1 MLTKNVCIVLRN
13 IKNSLSSLDYLSVT
27 DAFLSGGY
35 CFQEIRLL
43 SYEEKTVFTDAVASL
58 KKTADNLAVV
68 ADRTILFQVREWLS
82 ELFDGEFVQGTL
94 SGAGAFREDGFSL
107 FLLAAESGES
117 GTEYVRNFC
126 IPFLTRKYGTR
137 FDRMTLRAVGAGET
151 TVKRL
156 LGEAARMSGD
166 KLAYNYIRKYDEDVV
181 EIVYDSSVPKMLTDD
196 VLRLLTEGL
205 GDAIYALDDTPL
217 EKRLVQLLK
226 LRGRKICVAE
236 SFTGGGVSRRIVS
249 VPGAS
254 EVYFEGLNTYDE
266 RSKIKRLGVS
276 EYTLKTVGAV
286 SDETAYEMAAG
297 LIAAGDCDI
306 SVATTGLAGPKSDR
320 TELPVGLCYI
330 AVGLK
335 EKVYVYRYRFEGT
348 REEITETA
356 INYALFLAYR
366 QLKNI

>member
-1 MLTKNVCIVLRN
+1 MKNACIVLRN
-13 IKNSLSSLDYLSVT
+13 FRISVSAVDYSSVT

-35 CFQEIRLL
+35 CFSEIRLL
-43 SYEEKTVFTDAVASL
+43 PFDDEKAFKEAVSAFREETE
-58 KKTADNLAVV
+58 NLAVIV
-68 ADRTILFQVREWLS
+68 DKALLGQTREWAS
-82 ELFDGEFVQGTL
+82 ELFDGGFTPGTV
-94 SGAGAFREDGFSL
+94 SGAGAFCEDKFSL
-107 FLLAAESGES
+107 FLLSADGGES
-117 GTEYVRNFC
+117 GAGYVKNVC
-126 IPFLTRKYGTR
+126 VPYLNRKYSTR
-137 FDRMTLRAVGAGET
+137 FDRMVVRAVGAEER
-151 TVKRL
+151 TVRRL

-166 KLAYNYIRKYDEDVV
+166 KLTYNYIRKHDEDVI
-181 EIVYDSSVPKMLTDD
+181 EIVYDSAVPRMLTDD

-205 GDAIYALDDTPL
+205 GDAVYALDDTPL

-226 LRGRKICVAE
+226 LRGKKISVAE
-236 SFTGGGVSRRIVS
+236 SFTGGGVGRRIVS

-266 RSKIKRLGVS
+266 RAKLKRLGVS

-297 LIAAGDCDI
+297 LIASGDCDV

-335 EKVYVYRYRFEGT
+335 ERVYVYRYRFEGT